1 MTIQTPRPG
10 VDRPATAGATT
21 TTEVVLPGV
30 VEPEGMVVRSRELA
44 PPGPGQ
50 VQLAVEAT
58 GISFAEQQMRRGKYY
73 DQPPFPFVPG
83 YDLVGTATAAGPGVS
98 PAVVGRRYAAIT
110 KTGGW
115 ATDVVLDADDL
126 VEVPEGVD
134 PAEATTLLVNG
145 VTAYRMLH
153 LVAEVRPGATILVL
167 GANGGV
173 GTTLV
178 QLARLHGVRVIGT
191 ASVEH
196 HGEVSALGAIPVD
209 YRDPDVPARVREHAP
224 RGVDAVFDHVGG
236 PGIVD
241 SFRLLARGG
250 TLVSYGTAATKD
262 DTGSSKVPVLTLVG
276 RLLLWNAL
284 PNGHGA
290 HFFNFWAGRRNLR
303 RFRAELRRD
312 LTHVL
317 GLLARGD
324 LAGQVAGR
332 FPLTDVAA
340 AMRLAE
346 SGTVTGKVVLLPQHP

>member
-1 MTIQTPRPG
+1 M
-10 VDRPATAGATT
+10 
-21 TTEVVLPGV
+21 
-30 VEPEGMVVRSRELA
+30 
-44 PPGPGQ
+44 
-50 VQLAVEAT
+50 
-58 GISFAEQQMRRGKYY
+58 
-73 DQPPFPFVPG
+73 
-83 YDLVGTATAAGPGVS
+83 
-98 PAVVGRRYAAIT
+98 
-110 KTGGW
+110 
-115 ATDVVLDADDL
+115 
-126 VEVPEGVD
+126 
-134 PAEATTLLVNG
+134 
-145 VTAYRMLH
+145 
-153 LVAEVRPGATILVL
+153 
-167 GANGGV
+167 
-173 GTTLV
+173 
-178 QLARLHGVRVIGT
+178 RVIGT